1 MHVNKLLHILVF
13 GESLFNDA
21 VTVVLFNVLLEFAN
35 VPLRGLDS
43 HGHGEVDAA
52 NSTGCVIGVHDVA
65 YQWYDIAFA
74 FLKFFIVNIGG
85 VLIGI
90 VIGYLTC
97 FITRFTDHIRVLE
110 PMLIFTMAYFAYLL
124 AELFMLSGII
134 SMIAVAITMKHYVEA
149 NISHK
154 SHSVVKYGIKMFA
167 VVSETVISL
176 FIGLYTANFGIL
188 SKWDV
193 GLTLITLVG
202 ITVFRVTGIFA
213 IASFVNL
220 YRVKKITFKASLNL

>member
-1 MHVNKLLHILVF
+1 MNKLLHIIVF

-35 VPLRGLDS
+35 VPLRGIIS
-43 HGHGEVDAA
+43 HGQGEIDIMDA
-52 NSTGCVIGVHDVA
+52 TGCVIGEDEVA
-65 YQWYDIAFA
+65 YQWYDIAFT
-74 FLKFFIVNIGG
+74 FLKFLIVNIGG
-85 VLIGI
+85 VLIG
-90 VIGYLTC
+90 VVFGYLTC

-110 PMLIFTMAYFAYLL
+110 PILIFTMAYFAYLA

-176 FIGLYTANFGIL
+176 FIGLYTANFDIL
-188 SKWDV
+188 TQWDI

-202 ITVFRVTGIFA
+202 ITVFRVSGIFA
-213 IASFVNL
+213 ISSFVNL
-220 YRVKKITFKASLNL
+220 YRVKKITFKAS